1 MEKETTS
8 APSSCRRAE
17 AAAQRTFIL
26 DAARE
31 VFLADP
37 AAPIAVVAKRAG
49 VGIGALYRR
58 YVSFRTP
65 RTT

>member
-1 MEKETTS
+1 L
-8 APSSCRRAE
+8 RRQAAE
-17 AAAQRTFIL
+17 GQKRRRNDRLIL

-31 VFLADP
+31 VCLADP
-37 AAPIAVVAKRAG
+37 AAPIAAVAKRAG